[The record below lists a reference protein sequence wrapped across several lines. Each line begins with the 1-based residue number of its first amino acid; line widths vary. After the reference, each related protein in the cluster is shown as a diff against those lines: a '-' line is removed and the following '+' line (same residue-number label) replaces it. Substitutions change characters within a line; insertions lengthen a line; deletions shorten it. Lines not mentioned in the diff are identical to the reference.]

1 MSYKIEQEIQELRIP
16 MLEAYNLNS
25 EEGEKL
31 GDEYGDLITEL
42 AKICN
47 SGKSKE
53 EYYEMQQYEN
63 ELNIIPSVI
72 RDEVLAAMKNSNLNK
87 EMVNKWNPH
96 LDFNLHT
103 KVKRYG
109 YIGSARL
116 YKIFSSKLIA

>member
-1 MSYKIEQEIQELRIP
+1 
-16 MLEAYNLNS
+16 
-25 EEGEKL
+25 
-31 GDEYGDLITEL
+31 
-42 AKICN
+42 
-47 SGKSKE
+47 
-53 EYYEMQQYEN
+53 MQQYEN